1 MLLCLAF
8 VSQHSWV
15 DSSILLCTRVFHS
28 FIYGYVVLHFA
39 YVARLTHFT
48 IDGYVYCFQ
57 FEAMMHN
64 NAINTLCRS
73 SGGHKNS

>member
-15 DSSILLCTRVFHS
+15 DSPILCTRVFLS
-28 FIYGYVVLHFA
+28 FIYGCVVLHFA
-39 YVARLTHFT
+39 YVARLTHLT
-48 IDGYVYCFQ
+48 IDGYVYYFQ

-64 NAINTLCRS
+64 DAINTLCRS
-73 SGGHKNS
+73 SGGLKNS